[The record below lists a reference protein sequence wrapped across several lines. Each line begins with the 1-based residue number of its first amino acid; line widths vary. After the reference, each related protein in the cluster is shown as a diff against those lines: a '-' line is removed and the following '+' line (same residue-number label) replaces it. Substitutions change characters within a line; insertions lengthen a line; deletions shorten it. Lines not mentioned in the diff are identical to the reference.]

1 MALNE
6 LLTADEL
13 AKRWRG
19 QIKKGTLANWRSQG
33 KGPRFIKMA
42 GVILYP
48 LEKVKEYEK
57 KHLKK
62 G

>member
-1 MALNE
+1 MPINE
-6 LLTADEL
+6 LLTAAEL
-13 AKRWRG
+13 AERWRG
-19 QIKKGTLANWRSQG
+19 KVSEGTLANWRSQG

-48 LEKVKEYEK
+48 IEKVREYEK

>member
-1 MALNE
+1 MSRNE
-6 LLTADEL
+6 LLTAAEL

-19 QIKKGTLANWRSQG
+19 QIAEGTLANWRSQG
-33 KGPRFIKMA
+33 KGPRFLKMS

-48 LEKVKEYEK
+48 LDRIEEYEK